1 MQEDVL
7 VKKKKKKK
15 LKKMINKSLKNIS
28 LELEKKIM
36 SNMFPRK

>member
-7 VKKKKKKK
+7 VKKKKKK